1 MVTHTL
7 FCGLILLIHL
17 LFCVMKAKEISSDVS
32 GSAIMLA
39 EDVTRPDRT
48 STIGSTRPWTDVP
61 AKMPVC
67 VLFMLAFFFWLLFF
81 LLENLQ

>member
-1 MVTHTL
+1 
-7 FCGLILLIHL
+7 
-17 LFCVMKAKEISSDVS
+17 MKAKEISSDVS
-32 GSAIMLA
+32 GSAIMSA

-67 VLFMLAFFFWLLFF
+67 VLFMPASSFFAPFLFTGIYN
-81 LLENLQ
+81 E

>member
-1 MVTHTL
+1 MTHTL

-39 EDVTRPDRT
+39 DDVTRPDRT

-67 VLFMLAFFFWLLFF
+67 VFVYACFLFFWLLFF